1 MSFSELT
8 LLDFKHILEWYDLL
22 SDKFTSIEKYK
33 RTQEK
38 VRGLFNIHED
48 RAEPLMDNL
57 IARTLSDLETH
68 TSDDLKSA
76 SSLLQNRK
84 YRLEIKSKQIQDELY
99 HRTASMRSEMT
110 YLEFRLEEHEKE
122 FEESMEMTGS
132 EIIKI
137 SHTLERIDEK
147 LSGEKQWL

>member
-22 SDKFTSIEKYK
+22 SEKSQSIPKYE
-33 RTQEK
+33 RSQEK
-38 VRGLFNIHED
+38 IKGLFNIHED

-84 YRLEIKSKQIQDELY
+84 YRLEIKSKQIQDELS
-99 HRTASMRSEMT
+99 HRTASMKSEMN
-110 YLEFRLEEHEKE
+110 YLQFRLEEQEKE
-122 FEESMEMTGS
+122 FEESMEMTEN

-147 LSGEKQWL
+147 LSGEKK

>member
-8 LLDFKHILEWYDLL
+8 ILDFKNILEWYDLL
-22 SDKFTSIEKYK
+22 SEKSQCIPKYE
-33 RTQEK
+33 RSQEK
-38 VRGLFNIHED
+38 IKGLFNIHED

-57 IARTLSDLETH
+57 IASTLSDLEIH
-68 TSDDLKSA
+68 TSEELKSA

-99 HRTASMRSEMT
+99 HRTASMKSEMT
-110 YLEFRLEEHEKE
+110 YLQFRLEEHEKE
-122 FEESMEMTGS
+122 FEENMEMTEN

-147 LSGEKQWL
+147 LSGEKQ

>member
-1 MSFSELT
+1 MSFSELS
-8 LLDFKHILEWYDLL
+8 LLDFKNILEWYDLL
-22 SDKFTSIEKYK
+22 SEKSRDIPKYE
-33 RTQEK
+33 RSQEK
-38 VRGLFNIHED
+38 IKGLFNIHED

-57 IARTLSDLETH
+57 IAATLSDLEIH
-68 TSDDLKSA
+68 TSEELKSA

-99 HRTASMRSEMT
+99 HRTASMKSEMT
-110 YLEFRLEEHEKE
+110 YLQFRLEEHEKE
-122 FEESMEMTGS
+122 FEESMEMTEN

-147 LSGEKQWL
+147 LSGEKQ

>member
-84 YRLEIKSKQIQDELY
+84 YRLEIKSKQIQDELS
-99 HRTASMRSEMT
+99 HRTASMKSEMN
-110 YLEFRLEEHEKE
+110 YLQFRLEEQEKE
-122 FEESMEMTGS
+122 FEESMEMTEN

-147 LSGEKQWL
+147 LSGEKQ

>member
-1 MSFSELT
+1 MSFSELS
-8 LLDFKHILEWYDLL
+8 LLDFKNILEWYDLL
-22 SDKFTSIEKYK
+22 SEKSQSIPKYE
-33 RTQEK
+33 RSQEK
-38 VRGLFNIHED
+38 IKGLFNIHED

-57 IARTLSDLETH
+57 IAATLSDLEIH
-68 TSDDLKSA
+68 TSEELKSA

-99 HRTASMRSEMT
+99 HRTASMKSEMT
-110 YLEFRLEEHEKE
+110 YLQFRLEEHEKE
-122 FEESMEMTGS
+122 FEESMEMTEN

-147 LSGEKQWL
+147 LSGEKQ

>member
-22 SDKFTSIEKYK
+22 SEKSQSIPKYE
-33 RTQEK
+33 RSQEK
-38 VRGLFNIHED
+38 IKGLFNIHED

-84 YRLEIKSKQIQDELY
+84 YRLEIKSKQIQDELS
-99 HRTASMRSEMT
+99 HRTASMKSEMN
-110 YLEFRLEEHEKE
+110 YLQFRLEEQEKE
-122 FEESMEMTGS
+122 FEESMEMTEN

-147 LSGEKQWL
+147 LSGEKQ

>member
-8 LLDFKHILEWYDLL
+8 ILDFKNILEWYDLL
-22 SDKFTSIEKYK
+22 SEKSQSIPKYE
-33 RTQEK
+33 RSQEK
-38 VRGLFNIHED
+38 IKGLFNIHED

-57 IARTLSDLETH
+57 IAATLSDLEIH
-68 TSDDLKSA
+68 TSEELKSA

-99 HRTASMRSEMT
+99 HRTASMKSEMT
-110 YLEFRLEEHEKE
+110 YLQFRLEEHEKE

-137 SHTLERIDEK
+137 SHTLERIDKK
-147 LSGEKQWL
+147 LSGEKQ

>member
-8 LLDFKHILEWYDLL
+8 ILDFKNILEWYDLL
-22 SDKFTSIEKYK
+22 SEKSQSIPKYE
-33 RTQEK
+33 RSQEK
-38 VRGLFNIHED
+38 IKGLFNIHED

-57 IARTLSDLETH
+57 IAATLSDLEIH
-68 TSDDLKSA
+68 TSEELKSA

-99 HRTASMRSEMT
+99 HRTASMKSEMT
-110 YLEFRLEEHEKE
+110 YLQFRLEEHEKE
-122 FEESMEMTGS
+122 FEESMEMTEN

-147 LSGEKQWL
+147 LSGEKQ

>member
-8 LLDFKHILEWYDLL
+8 ILDFKNILEWYDLL
-22 SDKFTSIEKYK
+22 SEKSRDIPKYE
-33 RTQEK
+33 RSQEK
-38 VRGLFNIHED
+38 IKGLFNIHED

-57 IARTLSDLETH
+57 IAATLSDLEIH
-68 TSDDLKSA
+68 TSEELKSA

-99 HRTASMRSEMT
+99 HRTASMKSEMT
-110 YLEFRLEEHEKE
+110 YLQFRLEEHEKE
-122 FEESMEMTGS
+122 FEENMEMTEN

-147 LSGEKQWL
+147 LSGEKQ

>member
-8 LLDFKHILEWYDLL
+8 ILDFKNILEWYDLL
-22 SDKFTSIEKYK
+22 SEKSQSIPKYE
-33 RTQEK
+33 RSQEK
-38 VRGLFNIHED
+38 IKGLFNIHED

-57 IARTLSDLETH
+57 IAATLSDLEIH
-68 TSDDLKSA
+68 TSEELKSA

-84 YRLEIKSKQIQDELY
+84 YRLEIKSKQIQDELS
-99 HRTASMRSEMT
+99 HRTASMKSEMN
-110 YLEFRLEEHEKE
+110 YLQFRLEEQEKE
-122 FEESMEMTGS
+122 FEESMEMTEN

-147 LSGEKQWL
+147 LSGEKQ

>member
-1 MSFSELT
+1 MSFSELS
-8 LLDFKHILEWYDLL
+8 LLDFKNILEWYDLL
-22 SDKFTSIEKYK
+22 SEKSRDIPKYE
-33 RTQEK
+33 RSQEK
-38 VRGLFNIHED
+38 IKGLFNIHED

-57 IARTLSDLETH
+57 IAATLSDLEIH
-68 TSDDLKSA
+68 TSEELKSA

-99 HRTASMRSEMT
+99 HRTASMKSEMT
-110 YLEFRLEEHEKE
+110 YLQFRLEEHEKE
-122 FEESMEMTGS
+122 FEENMEMTEN

-147 LSGEKQWL
+147 LSGEKQ

>member
-8 LLDFKHILEWYDLL
+8 ILDFKNILEWYDLL
-22 SDKFTSIEKYK
+22 SEKSQSIPKYE
-33 RTQEK
+33 RSQEK
-38 VRGLFNIHED
+38 IKGLFNIHED

-57 IARTLSDLETH
+57 IAATLSDLEIH
-68 TSDDLKSA
+68 TSEELKSA

-99 HRTASMRSEMT
+99 HRTASMKSEMT
-110 YLEFRLEEHEKE
+110 YLQFRLEEHEKE
-122 FEESMEMTGS
+122 FEENMEMTEN

-147 LSGEKQWL
+147 LSGEKQ

>member
-8 LLDFKHILEWYDLL
+8 LLDFKNILEWHDLL
-22 SDKFTSIEKYK
+22 SEKFQSIPKYE
-33 RTQEK
+33 RSQEK
-38 VRGLFNIHED
+38 IKGLFNIHED

-57 IARTLSDLETH
+57 IASTLSDLEIH
-68 TSDDLKSA
+68 TSEELKSA

-99 HRTASMRSEMT
+99 HRTASMKSEMT
-110 YLEFRLEEHEKE
+110 YLQFRLEEHEKE
-122 FEESMEMTGS
+122 FEESMEMTEN

-147 LSGEKQWL
+147 LSGEKQ

>member
-8 LLDFKHILEWYDLL
+8 LLDFKNILEWHDLL
-22 SDKFTSIEKYK
+22 SEKFQSIPKYE
-33 RTQEK
+33 RSQEK
-38 VRGLFNIHED
+38 IKGLFNIHED

-57 IARTLSDLETH
+57 IASTLSDLEIH
-68 TSDDLKSA
+68 TSEELKSA

-99 HRTASMRSEMT
+99 HRTASMKSEMT
-110 YLEFRLEEHEKE
+110 YLQFRLEEHEKE
-122 FEESMEMTGS
+122 FEENMEMTEN

-147 LSGEKQWL
+147 LSGEKQ

>member
-8 LLDFKHILEWYDLL
+8 LLDFKNILEWYDLL
-22 SDKFTSIEKYK
+22 SEKSQSIPKYE
-33 RTQEK
+33 RSQEK
-38 VRGLFNIHED
+38 IKGLFNIHED

-57 IARTLSDLETH
+57 ITSTLSDLEIH
-68 TSDDLKSA
+68 TSEELKSA

-99 HRTASMRSEMT
+99 HRTASMKSEMT
-110 YLEFRLEEHEKE
+110 YLQFRLEEHEKE
-122 FEESMEMTGS
+122 FEESMEMTEN

-147 LSGEKQWL
+147 LSGEKQ

>member
-1 MSFSELT
+1 MSFSELS
-8 LLDFKHILEWYDLL
+8 LLDFKNILEWYDLL

-57 IARTLSDLETH
+57 IARTLSDLEIH
-68 TSDDLKSA
+68 TSEELKSA

-84 YRLEIKSKQIQDELY
+84 YRLEIKSKQIQDELS
-99 HRTASMRSEMT
+99 HRTASMKSEMN
-110 YLEFRLEEHEKE
+110 YLQFRLEEQEKE

-137 SHTLERIDEK
+137 SHTLERIDKK
-147 LSGEKQWL
+147 LSGEKQ

>member
-1 MSFSELT
+1 MSFSELS
-8 LLDFKHILEWYDLL
+8 LLDFKNILEWYDLL
-22 SDKFTSIEKYK
+22 SEKSRDIPKYE
-33 RTQEK
+33 RSQEK
-38 VRGLFNIHED
+38 IKGLFNIHED

-57 IARTLSDLETH
+57 IAATLSDLEIH
-68 TSDDLKSA
+68 TSEELKSA

-99 HRTASMRSEMT
+99 HRTASMKSEMT
-110 YLEFRLEEHEKE
+110 YLQFRLEEHEKE
-122 FEESMEMTGS
+122 FEESMEMTEN

-147 LSGEKQWL
+147 LSGEKK

>member
-84 YRLEIKSKQIQDELY
+84 YRLEIKSKQIQDELS
-99 HRTASMRSEMT
+99 HRTASMKSEMN
-110 YLEFRLEEHEKE
+110 YLQFRLEEQEKE
-122 FEESMEMTGS
+122 FEESMEMTEN

-147 LSGEKQWL
+147 LSGE

>member
-8 LLDFKHILEWYDLL
+8 ILDFKNILEWYDLL
-22 SDKFTSIEKYK
+22 SEKSQCIPKYE
-33 RTQEK
+33 RSQEK
-38 VRGLFNIHED
+38 IKGLFNIHED
-48 RAEPLMDNL
+48 RAEPLMGNL
-57 IARTLSDLETH
+57 IAATLSDLETH
-68 TSDDLKSA
+68 TSEELKSA

-84 YRLEIKSKQIQDELY
+84 YRLEIKLKQNQDELY

-122 FEESMEMTGS
+122 FEESMEITGS

-137 SHTLERIDEK
+137 SHTLERIDKK
-147 LSGEKQWL
+147 LSGEKQ

>member
-8 LLDFKHILEWYDLL
+8 ILDFKNILEWYDLL
-22 SDKFTSIEKYK
+22 SEKSQSIPKYE
-33 RTQEK
+33 RSQEK
-38 VRGLFNIHED
+38 IKGLFNIHED

-57 IARTLSDLETH
+57 IAATLSDLEIH
-68 TSDDLKSA
+68 TSEELKSA

-99 HRTASMRSEMT
+99 HRTASMKSEMT
-110 YLEFRLEEHEKE
+110 YLQFRLEEHEKE
-122 FEESMEMTGS
+122 FEESMEMTEN

-147 LSGEKQWL
+147 LSGEKK

>member
-1 MSFSELT
+1 MSFSELS
-8 LLDFKHILEWYDLL
+8 LLDFKNILEWYDLL
-22 SDKFTSIEKYK
+22 SEKSQSIPKYE
-33 RTQEK
+33 RSQEK
-38 VRGLFNIHED
+38 IKGLFNIHED

-84 YRLEIKSKQIQDELY
+84 YRLEIKSKQIQDELS
-99 HRTASMRSEMT
+99 HRTASMKSEMN
-110 YLEFRLEEHEKE
+110 YLQFRLEEQEKE
-122 FEESMEMTGS
+122 FEESMEMTEN

-147 LSGEKQWL
+147 LSGEKQ

>member
-57 IARTLSDLETH
+57 IARTLSDLEIH
-68 TSDDLKSA
+68 TSEELKSA

-99 HRTASMRSEMT
+99 HRTASMKSEMN
-110 YLEFRLEEHEKE
+110 YLQFRLEEQEKE
-122 FEESMEMTGS
+122 FEESMEMTEN

-147 LSGEKQWL
+147 LSGEKQ

>member
-8 LLDFKHILEWYDLL
+8 LLDFKNILEWYDLL
-22 SDKFTSIEKYK
+22 SEKSQSIPKYE
-33 RTQEK
+33 RSQEK
-38 VRGLFNIHED
+38 IKGLFNIHED

-57 IARTLSDLETH
+57 IAATLSDLEIH
-68 TSDDLKSA
+68 TSEELKSA

-99 HRTASMRSEMT
+99 HRTASMKSEMT
-110 YLEFRLEEHEKE
+110 YLQFRLEEHEKE
-122 FEESMEMTGS
+122 FEESMEMTEN

-147 LSGEKQWL
+147 LSGEKQ

>member
-1 MSFSELT
+1 MSFSELS
-8 LLDFKHILEWYDLL
+8 LLDFKNILEWYDLL
-22 SDKFTSIEKYK
+22 SEKSRDIPKYE
-33 RTQEK
+33 RSQEK
-38 VRGLFNIHED
+38 IKGLFNIHED

-57 IARTLSDLETH
+57 IAATLSDLEIH
-68 TSDDLKSA
+68 TSEELKSA

-99 HRTASMRSEMT
+99 HRTASMKSEMT
-110 YLEFRLEEHEKE
+110 YLQFRLEEHEKE

-147 LSGEKQWL
+147 LSGEKQ

>member
-1 MSFSELT
+1 MSFSELS
-8 LLDFKHILEWYDLL
+8 LLDFKNILEWYDLL
-22 SDKFTSIEKYK
+22 SEKSRDIPKYE
-33 RTQEK
+33 RSQEK
-38 VRGLFNIHED
+38 IKGLFNIHED

-57 IARTLSDLETH
+57 IAATLSDLEIH
-68 TSDDLKSA
+68 TSEELKSA

-99 HRTASMRSEMT
+99 HRTASMKSEMN
-110 YLEFRLEEHEKE
+110 YLQFRLEEQEKE
-122 FEESMEMTGS
+122 FEESMEMTEN

-147 LSGEKQWL
+147 LSGEKQ

>member
-8 LLDFKHILEWYDLL
+8 ILDFKNILEWYDLL
-22 SDKFTSIEKYK
+22 SEKSQSIPKYE
-33 RTQEK
+33 RSQEK
-38 VRGLFNIHED
+38 IKGLFNIHED

-57 IARTLSDLETH
+57 IASTLSDLEIH
-68 TSDDLKSA
+68 TSEELKSA

-99 HRTASMRSEMT
+99 HRTASMKSEMT
-110 YLEFRLEEHEKE
+110 YLQFRLEEHEKE
-122 FEESMEMTGS
+122 FEESMEMTEN

-147 LSGEKQWL
+147 LSGEKQ

>member
-99 HRTASMRSEMT
+99 HRTASMKSEMN
-110 YLEFRLEEHEKE
+110 YLQFRLEEQEKE
-122 FEESMEMTGS
+122 FEESMEMTEN

-147 LSGEKQWL
+147 LSGEKQ

>member
-8 LLDFKHILEWYDLL
+8 LLDFKNILEWYDLL
-22 SDKFTSIEKYK
+22 SEKSQSIPKYE
-33 RTQEK
+33 RSQEK
-38 VRGLFNIHED
+38 IKGLFNIHED

-57 IARTLSDLETH
+57 ITSTLSDLEIH
-68 TSDDLKSA
+68 TSEELKSA

-99 HRTASMRSEMT
+99 HRTASMKSEMN
-110 YLEFRLEEHEKE
+110 YLQFRLEEQEKE
-122 FEESMEMTGS
+122 FEESMEMTEN

-147 LSGEKQWL
+147 LSGEKQ

>member
-8 LLDFKHILEWYDLL
+8 LLDFKNILEWHDLL
-22 SDKFTSIEKYK
+22 SEKFQSIPKYE
-33 RTQEK
+33 RSQEK
-38 VRGLFNIHED
+38 IKGLFNIHED

-57 IARTLSDLETH
+57 ITSTLSDLEIH
-68 TSDDLKSA
+68 TSEELKSA

-99 HRTASMRSEMT
+99 HRTASMKSEMT
-110 YLEFRLEEHEKE
+110 YLQFRLEEHEKE
-122 FEESMEMTGS
+122 FEENMEMTEN

-147 LSGEKQWL
+147 LSGEKQ